1 MPTVSRNRQAE
12 QRRVLVVL
20 DAAAAWSRGILM
32 GFAALAKE
40 RNWTILHY
48 HPTSNLTWLLEEWE
62 PRVVVLP
69 PAYAGVL
76 PSRIRGR
83 TLIAVNHDRSAE
95 GIASVCLDERRIA
108 QLAATHLLE
117 TGLRQ
122 FAVFRFE
129 RSPFAVARE
138 EAFVAAV
145 TASGGRVLPG
155 WWSDDPALARQSEVG
170 DELVKWLTGLPKPCG
185 LFACTDSWTRV
196 VARYCQVANLK
207 IPEQLALV
215 GVDNDVIDCEFAA
228 PSLSS
233 VAIPWRQMGASVAQ
247 LVARALDGENIAGC
261 RLEVEPVDVVVRRS
275 SEIFAVSDPV
285 VRRAVEWIESQAST
299 RFSVPKV
306 AKSVGVTRQT
316 LERRF
321 RAVLGRT
328 VLQEVRRAHLQL
340 AKRLLASTTH
350 ELSRVAKE
358 SGFAS
363 SSQLSVVFS
372 KELGMPPG
380 TYRRRLRSL
389 HRDVE

>member
-1 MPTVSRNRQAE
+1 MIFS
-12 QRRVLVVL
+12 
-20 DAAAAWSRGILM
+20 AAR
-32 GFAALAKE
+32 
-40 RNWTILHY
+40 H
-48 HPTSNLTWLLEEWE
+48 
-62 PRVVVLP
+62 
-69 PAYAGVL
+69 
-76 PSRIRGR
+76 
-83 TLIAVNHDRSAE
+83 
-95 GIASVCLDERRIA
+95 
-108 QLAATHLLE
+108 
-117 TGLRQ
+117 
-122 FAVFRFE
+122 
-129 RSPFAVARE
+129 
-138 EAFVAAV
+138 
-145 TASGGRVLPG
+145 
-155 WWSDDPALARQSEVG
+155 SEIG
-170 DELVKWLTGLPKPCG
+170 DKLVKWLAGLPKPCG
-185 LFACTDSWTRV
+185 LFACADSWTRV

-233 VAIPWRQMGASVAQ
+233 VAIPWRQVGASVAQ
-247 LVARALDGENIAGC
+247 LVGRALDDEDIGGS
-261 RLEVEPVDVVVRRS
+261 RLLIEPVDVVVRRS

-285 VRRAVEWIESQAST
+285 VRRAVEWIESQAGS

-328 VLQEVRRAHLQL
+328 VLQEVRRAHLQI
-340 AKRLLASTTH
+340 AKRLLASTTY

-380 TYRRRLRSL
+380 SYRRKLRSL